1 MKQKIISL
9 TAAQLRLLALAL
21 MLLDHLGRTVF
32 PGQTWMICLGR
43 LAFPIF
49 AFQAAEGYLHTHDF
63 MRYCIRLAVFGLL
76 SEVPFNLM
84 LSGSPFFPAHQ
95 NVMFTL
101 LLGLLACR
109 AWDRAV
115 WWQMALVCLA
125 GVLTFPDYGTL
136 GVASVLLF
144 HVFRENRPA
153 QLLFLLLL
161 NVVGYGGPS
170 IQSLAALAWLP
181 ISLYRGEKGRGGR
194 ALRYGSYIFYPLHML
209 ILGLL

>member
-1 MKQKIISL
+1 MTRPSFSL
-9 TAAQLRLLALAL
+9 TAAQLRLLALTL

-49 AFQAAEGYLHTHDF
+49 AFQTAEGYQHTHNF
-63 MRYCIRLAVFGLL
+63 RGYCGRLFLFGLI
-76 SEVPFNLM
+76 SELPFNLM
-84 LSGSPFFPAHQ
+84 LSGSPFYPAHQ
-95 NVMFTL
+95 NVLFTL

-109 AWDRAV
+109 AWDRQA

-125 GVLTFPDYGTL
+125 GALTFPDYGAL
-136 GVASVLLF
+136 GVASVLMF
-144 HVFRENRPA
+144 HVLRSNRPA
-153 QLLFLLLL
+153 QLLFLVLV
-161 NVVGYGGPS
+161 NVLGYGGPS

-194 ALRYGSYIFYPLHML
+194 ALQYSSYVFYPLHML